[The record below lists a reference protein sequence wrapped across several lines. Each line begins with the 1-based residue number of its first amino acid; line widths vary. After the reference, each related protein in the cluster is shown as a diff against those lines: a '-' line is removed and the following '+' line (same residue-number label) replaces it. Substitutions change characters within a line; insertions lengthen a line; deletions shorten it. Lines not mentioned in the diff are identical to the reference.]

1 MFRKKLIELLLD
13 NPMSVAEIAQLH
25 GAKPRDIAEDIQHL
39 QRSLKRDGYRLL
51 IEPAYCRKCEFV
63 FHADKLLK
71 PGRCPGCRGSWI
83 AEPRVR
89 VERAG

>member
-1 MFRKKLIELLLD
+1 
-13 NPMSVAEIAQLH
+13 MSVAEIAHLYK
-25 GAKPRDIAEDIQHL
+25 AKPRDIAEDIQHL

-51 IEPAYCRKCEFV
+51 IEPAHCRKCEFV

-71 PGRCPGCRGSWI
+71 PSRCPRCRGSWI

-89 VERAG
+89 VAAVDVRRCNS